1 MLKAI
6 KFYLI
11 GALFGGPIG
20 VLTPIGAI
28 AGGVLGATF
37 GGFFKR
43 DVSSCLEESCDT
55 KIISNKAQV
64 VSIID
69 GDTIGIFYQGKEQRV
84 RLADIDAPE
93 KSQVFGMKSKQSL
106 SSLVYHKTVRV
117 EEHGTDRYGRTLA
130 RVFAVRLDVCAE
142 QVRRGMA
149 WVYRKYSK
157 DSGLIA
163 LEDKARSTRIG
174 LWADVSPIPPWKYRK
189 RQKLYF

>member
-37 GGFFKR
+37 GGFFNR
-43 DVSSCLEESCDT
+43 PPCLSCDT
-55 KIISNKAQV
+55 KPAQV
-64 VSIID
+64 VSVID

-93 KSQVFGMKSKQSL
+93 KSQAFGMKSKQSL
-106 SSLVYHKTVRV
+106 SSLVYHETARI
-117 EEHGTDRYGRTLA
+117 EEHGTDRYGRMLA
-130 RVFAVRLDVCAE
+130 RVFVGRLDVCAE
-142 QVRRGMA
+142 QIRRGMA

-157 DSGLIA
+157 DSGLIR
-163 LEDKARSTRIG
+163 LEDKARNTRVG
-174 LWADVSPIPPWKYRK
+174 LWTDISPIPPWEYRK
-189 RQKLYF
+189 RAK